1 MTDLFNNSK
10 NELLRISREESA
22 AYDRM
27 ELLTVLIGAYEAENL
42 AGPGD
47 VTPQQVVKFMAE
59 QRNVS
64 PGELASL
71 MGGRSRLSDFYH
83 KRRSLSTTQII
94 NLREKLGIPADLLIS
109 RPAAARK
116 KRRSAVAAH

>member
-116 KRRSAVAAH
+116 KRRSATAAR